1 MGSRLDIFKMPFM
14 ARDGAAAAQ
23 AAAKPSRV
31 APTTQTGIGRRVKLL
46 AVLLVALLAVDA
58 AIVVYDARQAT
69 FGTLYVAAVGKIR
82 MLSQRLAKAA
92 QQASQGNREA
102 FKQLRES
109 RDEFSALV
117 NLLASGGVSAGVEL
131 PATPERVRPQLAV
144 LEREWQ
150 KSERNA
156 TMVVREEPNLV
167 ALGAAVRA
175 INENNPALLETA
187 DEVTALSVQSGASVR
202 QNAIAAQLVM
212 LTQRMAKNANA
223 MLAGDVVDP
232 EVAFLLGKDTNTFRD
247 LLQGLLQGNEALRI
261 ERVQEAQIQIGRA
274 SCRERVYLSVVVGR
288 LTRIVQL
295 RAPATHKRTA
305 HHHLSLP

>member
-1 MGSRLDIFKMPFM
+1 MGNRLEILKMPFV
-14 ARDGAAAAQ
+14 ARGGGGAGATPA
-23 AAAKPSRV
+23 V
-31 APTTQTGIGRRVKLL
+31 ASTAPASSGRKLKFLVVLL
-46 AVLLVALLAVDA
+46 AVVMTVNGLV
-58 AIVVYDARQAT
+58 VVYDARQAT
-69 FGTLYVAAVGKIR
+69 FNTLYVAAVGKIR

-131 PATPERVRPQLAV
+131 PATPERVRPQLAA
-144 LEREWQ
+144 LEREWH

-232 EVAFLLGKDTNTFRD
+232 EVAFLLGKDSNTFRD

-261 ERVQEAQIQIGRA
+261 TRVADPELRGKLAELEAGFKDYQVA
-274 SCRERVYLSVVVGR
+274 VS
-288 LTRIVQL
+288 RIL
-295 RAPATHKRTA
+295 GN
-305 HHHLSLP
+305 